1 MIGKSP
7 RRDEPELFRPLLSDF
22 IDMSH
27 ELVLLSERIDWSYFE
42 REFSPLYSRTGKPA
56 MLVRLMVDCLL
67 LKHMYNLRDETLASA
82 WVMNAYMQYFCGEAF
97 FQHRFPCDPSDFVH
111 FRRRIGEGGVEKIFR
126 HNVSLFGKR
135 AEENLM
141 VSDTMVQGNNTE
153 FPTDAGQYRKVVEGC
168 RRIAS
173 KENVVQRQS
182 YVRMSRQ
189 LLRDCYNARNPRRRK
204 KASSSL
210 RKLRT
215 IAGRVVR
222 ELERNG
228 ERLELYRRV
237 PAQRCSDKD
246 KVHSL
251 HKPYTSC
258 IAKGKAA
265 VPYEFGNKVGI
276 VSTAKEQIIVAVKAF
291 RGNPNDGS
299 TIEPLLELMKSYGI
313 KLPERLAYDR
323 GCRGKR
329 TIKGVRIL
337 TQGSPRKGDTVS
349 ERRAAIEPLIGHLR
363 HDHRMKENYLC
374 GSSSPTVN
382 AMLAAAAWNLKK
394 LMRELVD
401 RHRRA
406 LLCLWRLVFEKGL
419 HNRIT
424 VAGLVKCAS

>member
-1 MIGKSP
+1 MQKSPERVIFRHKNLAENDRKIP

-22 IDMSH
+22 TDMSH

-56 MLVRLMVDCLL
+56 MPVRLMVDCLL
-67 LKHMYNLRDETLASA
+67 LKHMYNLGDETLASA
-82 WVMNAYMQYFCGEAF
+82 WVMNAYMQYFCREAF

-141 VSDTMVQGNNTE
+141 VSDTMV
-153 FPTDAGQYRKVVEGC
+153 
-168 RRIAS
+168 
-173 KENVVQRQS
+173 QS

-291 RGNPNDGS
+291 RGNPNDGN
-299 TIEPLLELMKSYGI
+299 TIEPLLELMESYGI

-329 TIKGVRIL
+329 TIKEVRIL
-337 TQGSPRKGDTVS
+337 TPGSQRKGDTVS

-363 HDHRMKENYLC
+363 QKENYLC

>member
-1 MIGKSP
+1 MQKSPERVIFRHKNLAENDRKIP

-22 IDMSH
+22 TDMSH

-56 MLVRLMVDCLL
+56 MPVRLMVDCLL
-67 LKHMYNLRDETLASA
+67 LKHMYNLGDETLASA
-82 WVMNAYMQYFCGEAF
+82 WVMNAYMQYFCRE
-97 FQHRFPCDPSDFVH
+97 
-111 FRRRIGEGGVEKIFR
+111 
-126 HNVSLFGKR
+126 LFGKR

-291 RGNPNDGS
+291 RGNPNDGN
-299 TIEPLLELMKSYGI
+299 TIEPLLELMESYGI

-329 TIKGVRIL
+329 TIKEVRIL
-337 TQGSPRKGDTVS
+337 TPGSQRKGDTVS

-363 HDHRMKENYLC
+363 QKENYLC